1 MLGICIKF
9 MQELL
14 NSLKC
19 FEDIPSWML
28 FQFNTRVLLLKLLH
42 STVSC
47 GNTQN

>member
-19 FEDIPSWML
+19 CEDIPSWML
-28 FQFNTRVLLLKLLH
+28 FQFNTRVLLKLLR